1 MNPKDFLTEKTT
13 CVLAKG
19 ESVLTSESAG
29 IRPMLDWIG
38 EGRDL
43 RGFSAADRI
52 VGKAAAM
59 LFVYAGITNVYAEV
73 LSLPGKK
80 YLEEHGITIGFGTLT
95 ERIINRR
102 GDGLCPMEETV
113 LNIDDASEAY
123 KALKAKAEALKA
135 AARAEKR

>member
-1 MNPKDFLTEKTT
+1 MEAKDYLTGSVS
-13 CVLAKG
+13 CVLKRG
-19 ESVLTSESAG
+19 DELLLSQQSG

-43 RGFSAADRI
+43 QGFDAADKI

-59 LFVYAGITNVYAEV
+59 LFVKAGIRAVYAAV
-73 LSLPGKK
+73 LSRPGKE
-80 YLEEHGITIGFGTLT
+80 YLERHGIAVTYDTLT

-113 LNIDDASEAY
+113 LHIHAAEEGYA
-123 KALKAKAEALKA
+123 ALVKKAEEL
-135 AARAEKR
+135 RRNH